1 MNATTNTVHSAFLI
15 SHFSFQIFPVPLN
28 PDLLNYHTERLSLLG
43 KVSIKRMFGGAG
55 FYINGKM
62 FALTDG
68 DDVYLKGDEETR
80 ARFESRKMQQFAPFE
95 DKPNMRMHYY
105 SLSSED
111 LEDDDALRE
120 LGHLAIE
127 ASTRAAQNKKR
138 PSTKRA

>member
-1 MNATTNTVHSAFLI
+1 MSINQDILE
-15 SHFSFQIFPVPLN
+15 
-28 PDLLNYHTERLSLLG
+28 YYTERLSLLG

-68 DDVYLKGDEETR
+68 DDVYLKGDDETR

-95 DKPNMRMHYY
+95 DKPNMRMNYY

-120 LGHLAIE
+120 LGTLAIE
-127 ASTRAAQNKKR
+127 ASTRASVKKKNS
-138 PSTKRA
+138 STKRAKTRK